1 MFKSGMKE
9 QATGVVEMKDI
20 DVKTMKAFVEYLH
33 KQSVENLNE
42 VALELFKIADKY
54 SIEGLKVS

>member
-1 MFKSGMKE
+1 MKE

-20 DVKTMKAFVEYLH
+20 DVKTMTAFVEYLY
-33 KQSVENLNE
+33 KQSVDNLNE
-42 VALELFKIADKY
+42 VALELFKTADKY